1 LDVIEI
7 ALTYG
12 RLRPLGLVLW
22 PLLSLK
28 AWLSNNIKLQASSGN
43 VCEHVNRVA
52 IHMSVISRALIRMSD
67 VARIVDLRR
76 AHYRRLAKGLSQLP
90 GARPLF
96 PELPPN
102 VVPYMF
108 PLIVDTPQTV
118 FPALKA
124 KQVPIWRWEDLQH
137 TGCEVSSGYAHRLL
151 QLPCHQELHE
161 TEIDWMI
168 GTITQTLS
176 SAAT

>member
-1 LDVIEI
+1 VIEI
-7 ALTYG
+7 ALTYD
-12 RLRPLGLVLW
+12 RLRPLGLALR

-28 AWLSNNIKLQASSGN
+28 AWLSNRIKLKASAGN
-43 VCEHVNRVA
+43 AHEHVNRAA

-76 AHYRRLAKGLSQLP
+76 AHYRRLAEGLSQLP

-137 TGCEVSSGYAHRLL
+137 TGCEVSRGYAHRLL

-161 TEIDWMI
+161 SEIDWMI
-168 GTITQTLS
+168 GTIAETLS